1 MNQILFSKF
10 NQEIQQEE
18 NKKRKKLLIVFKYQ
32 FAISILIIVVCF
44 IYYMYNLYTIK
55 QKETISKK
63 LLANFNINLL
73 YADTSGYETSSIEVE
88 ESNNSSFIIG
98 LIEIKK
104 LKIIYP
110 ILSEVNDDLLKI
122 ATCRFYGPMP
132 NEVGNMCIAAHNYHD
147 YRFFSRLNLLEIG
160 DSIYIYDQYGNI
172 LEYHV
177 TSKYTIDAYDNS
189 CINQNTNGE
198 KQITLLTC
206 NNVSGSRLVV
216 KASAI
221 T

>member
-216 KASAI
+216 KANAI

>member
-206 NNVSGSRLVV
+206 NNASGSRLVV

>member
-32 FAISILIIVVCF
+32 FTISILIIVVCF
-44 IYYMYNLYTIK
+44 TYYMYNLYTIK

>member
-44 IYYMYNLYTIK
+44 IYYIYNLYTIK

-206 NNVSGSRLVV
+206 NNASGSRLVV